1 MQNHRCSHPGFIGVF
16 VKLSLVVENFN
27 KRLLRLPLDLLSEN
41 VNFIDPPGK
50 DVDEMITN
58 DKALGT

>member
-1 MQNHRCSHPGFIGVF
+1 MQNYRCSHPGLIGVS
-16 VKLSLVVENFN
+16 VKVSLLVENYN